1 MTMKRLSTESDNR
14 RLLNAWKN
22 LDIDGKDIS
31 FIRNLYWN
39 QKAYMRTEDGLSPEI
54 HIKRGVRQGC
64 VITRLLGR
72 ILKVGVQNFKQG
84 VQGSNVHVLFN
95 PASPRRSPFLSRE
108 TPRRSPISRSRC

>member
-1 MTMKRLSTESDNR
+1 MVRSTGNFSSIIRSLVNSVVTCTHEYIVMTCQVEIK
-14 RLLNAWKN
+14 LLQ
-22 LDIDGKDIS
+22 
-31 FIRNLYWN
+31 LYVC
-39 QKAYMRTEDGLSPEI
+39 AYSL
-54 HIKRGVRQGC
+54 
-64 VITRLLGR
+64 ITNRLLGR